1 VRQALGVCCAASHL
15 DRKLLAGTNELLKT
29 HQHAAKF
36 RPNTMLPT
44 FGGRKALKINRA
56 AKPPQKLILLPKAE
70 RGGSDAG
77 TKGSAARG
85 PLCPPGALRRV
96 RGGCEGRFSFG
107 PAGFLHGK
115 SRILDFETPDM
126 QPIMTS
132 AILQRFTNGSKILQ
146 YESKCHNV

>member
-1 VRQALGVCCAASHL
+1 MRQALGVCGAASHL

-29 HQHAAKF
+29 HQHVAKF
-36 RPNTMLPT
+36 RPNTMPPT

-96 RGGCEGRFSFG
+96 RGGGGRFSFG